1 MEEELNS
8 LVKVGVSTIMSVSYC
23 FFLPPRIKSGFF
35 RLISILPV
43 CVLFLV
49 LPLFLS
55 FPLFSSPAA
64 ILLILA
70 DLKLILFS
78 FDQGPLSPLPSNI
91 FLFTCFTCFP
101 IQRQKNPKP
110 QAGGQDQMHTWIFA
124 IKVVLLGVLL
134 HLYHWKTLPPIML
147 LGLYPPFLY
156 VLLEVSLT
164 LFRIL
169 LTIILKCNLEP
180 HFKEPYL
187 ATSLQ
192 DFWGRRWNLLVSASL
207 RACVYTPVRR
217 VCQRLMCF
225 DDSAMLISVLATFIV
240 SGVFHEVLFFYIIGE
255 MPTGELTLF
264 FVLHGVCT
272 VGEVAVKRTAFAQ
285 RWVVRQMLSRL
296 LTVGFVVVTTWWL
309 FFPPWIRSNVT
320 EKCFNEASLLID
332 FLRRKL
338 IFLYLKTQVISVN

>member
-124 IKVVLLGVLL
+124 IKVVLLGVVL

-217 VCQRLMCF
+217 VCQRLMCS

-240 SGVFHEVLFFYIIGE
+240 S
-255 MPTGELTLF
+255 
-264 FVLHGVCT
+264 VCT

>member
-23 FFLPPRIKSGFF
+23 YFLPPRIKSGFF
-35 RLISILPV
+35 RLVSVLPV

-49 LPLFLS
+49 LPLFFS
-55 FPLFSSPAA
+55 FSLFSSPAA

-78 FDQGPLSPLPSNI
+78 FDQGPLFPLPSNI
-91 FLFTCFTCFP
+91 FLFTCFTCLP
-101 IQRQKNPKP
+101 IQHQKNPKP
-110 QAGGQDQMHTWIFA
+110 QDQLHTSIFA
-124 IKVVLLGVLL
+124 IKVVLFGVLHYL
-134 HLYHWKTLPPIML
+134 FHYKTLPPIVL

-156 VLLEVSLT
+156 VILEVSLT

-207 RACVYTPVRR
+207 RAGVYTPVRR
-217 VCQRLMCF
+217 FCQRQMCS
-225 DDSAMLISVLATFIV
+225 DDSAMLISVLVTFIV
-240 SGVFHEVLFFYIIGE
+240 SVA
-255 MPTGELTLF
+255 
-264 FVLHGVCT
+264 
-272 VGEVAVKRTAFAQ
+272 EVAVKRTAFAQ
-285 RWVVRQMLSRL
+285 RWVVRQMFSRL
-296 LTVGFVVVTTWWL
+296 LTVGFVVVTSWWL
-309 FFPPWIRSNVT
+309 FFPPWIRSDVT

-338 IFLYLKTQVISVN
+338 IFLYLKTQVVSLN

>member
-8 LVKVGVSTIMSVSYC
+8 LVKVGITTIMSVSYC
-23 FFLPPRIKSGFF
+23 YFLPPRIKSGIF
-35 RLISILPV
+35 RLVSILPV

-49 LPLFLS
+49 LPLFFS
-55 FPLFSSPAA
+55 FPLFSSPAS

-70 DLKLILFS
+70 DHKLILFS
-78 FDQGPLSPLPSNI
+78 FDQGPLFPLPSNI

-110 QAGGQDQMHTWIFA
+110 QDLFLTWMFA
-124 IKVVLLGVLL
+124 FKVALLGALL
-134 HLYHWKTLPPIML
+134 HFYYFKTLPTILL

-180 HFKEPYL
+180 HFKQPYL

-192 DFWGRRWNLLVSASL
+192 DFWGSRWNLLVSSSL
-207 RACVYTPVRR
+207 RAGVYTPVRR
-217 VCQRLMCF
+217 VCQRLMCS
-225 DDSAMLISVLATFIV
+225 DDSAMFISVLATFIV
-240 SGVFHEVLFFYIIGE
+240 SGVFHEVLFFYITGE

-272 VGEVAVKRTAFAQ
+272 VVEVAVKRTAFAQ
-285 RWVVRQMLSRL
+285 RLVVRQMLSRL
-296 LTVGFVVVTTWWL
+296 LTVGFVIVTTWWL

-320 EKCFNEASLLID
+320 EKCFNEGLLLID
-332 FLRRKL
+332 FIR
-338 IFLYLKTQVISVN
+338 LYANYFIELTK

>member
-23 FFLPPRIKSGFF
+23 YFLPSRIKSGIF
-35 RLISILPV
+35 RLVSILPV

-55 FPLFSSPAA
+55 FPLFSSPAS

-78 FDQGPLSPLPSNI
+78 FDRGPLFPLPSNI
-91 FLFTCFTCFP
+91 LLFICFTCLP
-101 IQRQKNPKP
+101 IQRQKNPRP
-110 QAGGQDQMHTWIFA
+110 QDQLRTWIFA
-124 IKVVLLGVLL
+124 TKVVLFGVML
-134 HLYHWKTLPPIML
+134 HLFHYKTLPPILL

-156 VLLEVSLT
+156 VILEVSLT
-164 LFRIL
+164 ILRIL
-169 LTIILKCNLEP
+169 LTHILKCNLEP

-207 RACVYTPVRR
+207 REGVYTPVRR
-217 VCQRLMCF
+217 FCKRQMCS
-225 DDSAMLISVLATFIV
+225 DDSAMLISVLVTFIV

-255 MPTGELTLF
+255 MPTGELALF

-272 VGEVAVKRTAFAQ
+272 VVEVAVKRTAFAQ

-320 EKCFNEASLLID
+320 EKCFNEASLLLD

-338 IFLYLKTQVISVN
+338 IFLYLKTQVISLN